1 MSDGLESRMSD
12 LTNDL
17 VVDGTRKAL
26 GTDALVGTRT
36 ELRET
41 IAAESIGCW
50 TTTWAEG
57 VLLLCSH

>member
-1 MSDGLESRMSD
+1 MSDGFESRRSD

-26 GTDALVGTRT
+26 GTDAFVGART

-41 IAAESIGCW
+41 IAVESVGR
-50 TTTWAEG
+50 
-57 VLLLCSH
+57 